1 MTHTRYTPFFVAGSL
16 PLLLIAWFAPKGV
29 AQADLWL
36 LWLVAMLFLALP
48 LLFLEKALAHRSDN
62 TPLLGMQLLTRQADS
77 SIRWR
82 AFSWLSLIVGLVL
95 AAGLIGNSSA
105 QLITLPQLA
114 TTPSIAIGFALTVMA
129 LILSPLKQKLI
140 LPTFALASL
149 SIIVA
154 LLDGWHGIAMTNV
167 YFDEWAT
174 AVLMAVL
181 SMGTGSGLYW
191 FLNKNT
197 NQTTTPLTT
206 APLTRQNII
215 KLWLIQLALGSIAFI
230 AHTGT
235 STNGVVIIAKAI
247 ACLCFAGFLLFY
259 VQNQLAH
266 KIGTIK
272 AIIST
277 IIAAL
282 LLAILPSDLLRQIF
296 IVLGLI
302 SVLILA
308 IFAGFIMK
316 ISHLRKSLQ
325 FGSELSYNLWRVMI
339 RWLVPIGIGLAL
351 IGQLF

>member
-1 MTHTRYTPFFVAGSL
+1 MIDTRYTPFFIAGSL
-16 PLLLIAWFAPKGV
+16 PLLLVAWFAPKGV

-36 LWLVAMLFLALP
+36 LWLVAMVFLALP

-82 AFSWLSLIVGLVL
+82 AFSWLSLVVGLVL
-95 AAGLIGNSSA
+95 AAGLIGHTST

-114 TTPSIAIGFALTVMA
+114 TTPSIAIGFALTVMT

-140 LPTFALASL
+140 LPAFALASL
-149 SIIVA
+149 SIIMA
-154 LLDGWHGIAMTNV
+154 LLDGWHGVAMTSV
-167 YFDEWAT
+167 YFYEWAT

-197 NQTTTPLTT
+197 NQATT
-206 APLTRQNII
+206 PLTRQNII
-215 KLWLIQLALGSIAFI
+215 KLWLVQLALGSVAFI

-235 STNGVVIIAKAI
+235 STNGIVIITKAI

-259 VQNQLAH
+259 VQNQLTH

-272 AIIST
+272 AIILT
-277 IIAAL
+277 IITAL
-282 LLAILPSDLLRQIF
+282 LLAILPSDLLRQLF
-296 IVLGLI
+296 VVLGLV

-325 FGSELSYNLWRVMI
+325 FGSELSYNLWRVAI